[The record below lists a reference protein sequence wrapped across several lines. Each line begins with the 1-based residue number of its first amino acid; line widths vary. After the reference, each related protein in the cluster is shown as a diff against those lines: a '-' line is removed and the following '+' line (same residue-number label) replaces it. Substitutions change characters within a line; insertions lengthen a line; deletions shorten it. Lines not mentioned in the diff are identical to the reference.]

1 MPAVSVSP
9 TPKLQ
14 FFDLN
19 GAPLVGGKLY
29 SYVPGSTTPLA
40 TYTSSTGVTANT
52 NPVVLDSRGEANVW
66 LSSAPYKLALYSAT
80 DVLIWTVDNLN
91 GPDQATLAALA
102 ASGGSALIGYQPAG
116 IAAVTTTVQ
125 AKLRQVVSVLDFG
138 AVADGNAG
146 SGAGTDNTAAFQN
159 AIDFIVSNANLSGAL
174 FIPAGIYKIS
184 SQISVP
190 ANVYIYGDGG
200 FQSVLFAPTAFN
212 SDGLVKFNGIGGAPS
227 EIHNVAILGQVGGT
241 GASSIGL
248 NLAAN
253 GSFGFGIWA
262 QGFQTA
268 IQLASSSVFL
278 YDSVIDQNQSN
289 ATGLNI
295 TSGSTIASNI
305 QIYNNYVG
313 VGVSAPFGD
322 GPVTLSNIQVVQCPY
337 IGISINTAS
346 NVQLDNCS
354 VGSQV
359 GGSFAFGGIYIANSS
374 NINISNFIGRLTP
387 TQTSGNAGITS
398 VGSSKISISNSVIS
412 NFYRGISIQNG
423 SEISIDNNICS
434 NNYDIGIYASG
445 ADRVI
450 ISSNNC
456 NNNGGGTSNVG
467 IYSDNT
473 AANALHNLVGN
484 ICTNLSGG
492 GPQNTGLY
500 INLANNG
507 ASSGFTNIVGNMVRY
522 NNTNQISLN
531 GLLAN
536 INQSGNY

>member
-1 MPAVSVSP
+1 MAVNLSP
-9 TPKLQ
+9 VGGVAAQ
-14 FFDLN
+14 FFTN
-19 GAPLVGGKLY
+19 TGAVLTGGKIYTYLA
-29 SYVPGSTTPLA
+29 GTTTPA
-40 TYTSSTGVTANT
+40 TTYTTSVGNVAHT
-52 NPVVLDSRGEANVW
+52 NPIILDAAGRVPSSGEIWITGNLFYKFVLKDSN
-66 LSSAPYKLALYSAT
+66 
-80 DVLIWTVDNLN
+80 DVLIGTYDNVSSQVST
-91 GPDQATLAALA
+91 D
-102 ASGGSALIGYQPAG
+102 ASLVTYTPAG
-116 IAAVTTTVQ
+116 TNAVTTTVQ

-138 AVADGNAG
+138 AVADGNVG
-146 SGAGTDNTAAFQN
+146 SGAGTNNTTAFQN
-159 AIDFIVSNANLSGAL
+159 AINFIVSNANASGAL

-184 SQISVP
+184 SQITVP
-190 ANVYIYGDGG
+190 ANVYIYGEGG

-241 GASSIGL
+241 GGSSIGL

-278 YDSVIDQNQSN
+278 YDSVIDQNQSG
-289 ATGLNI
+289 ATGLKI

-313 VGVSAPFGD
+313 LGVNAPFGD

-359 GGSFAFGGIYIANSS
+359 GGSFSYGGIYIANSS
-374 NINISNFIGRLTP
+374 NINISNFIARLTP

-398 VGSSKISISNSVIS
+398 VNSSKISISNSEIS
-412 NFYRGISIQNG
+412 NFYRGISVQNG
-423 SEISIDNNICS
+423 SEISINNNICS

-450 ISSNNC
+450 ISANNC
-456 NNNGGGTSNVG
+456 NNNGGGTSNSG

-473 AANALHNLVGN
+473 VAYGLHNLVGN

-492 GPQNTGLY
+492 GSQNTGFY
-500 INLANNG
+500 VNLTNNG
-507 ASSGFTNIVGNMVRY
+507 ATSGFTNLVGNMAHY

-531 GLLAN
+531 GLTAN